1 MMKSILLGLGLL
13 LTANTLYAQIIS
25 TQRIAQADDVW
36 KEDVYLGVEQV
47 VQLRRL
53 SPFYFTADSTV
64 APILEKNGL
73 PLLLEQLDTVYR
85 AQIGTVKQ
93 WYFEKVLEEAYWN
106 QGYRYVDAQ
115 LEFDK
120 LNFYPQV
127 YRVLLNPA
135 AASMGLD
142 RSAAQVEGYLDRL
155 AAIRAVLALLA
166 PEEIAAVQTWSAD
179 WASLSKKLQPRLL
192 KGEPSLEQE
201 EEQALLNTLILWSRF
216 RTK

>member
-1 MMKSILLGLGLL
+1 MKSVLLGLSLL
-13 LTANTLYAQIIS
+13 LMANTLSSQIIN
-25 TQRIAQADDVW
+25 TQRIAQADDAW
-36 KEDVYLGVEQV
+36 KEDAHKGIEQL
-47 VQLRRL
+47 VQLRRM

-64 APILEKNGL
+64 AIFLERNGL
-73 PLLLEQLDTVYR
+73 PDLLEELDSVYR
-85 AQIGTVKQ
+85 QEVQLLKQ

-135 AASMGLD
+135 GGAMGLD
-142 RSAAQVEGYLDRL
+142 RRTERLLQYTERLTTVEK
-155 AAIRAVLALLA
+155 IVALWSK
-166 PEEIAAVQTWSAD
+166 EEREIVEAWSND
-179 WASLSKKLQPRLL
+179 WAILTKKLRPRLL
-192 KGEPSLEQE
+192 EGTPS
-201 EEQALLNTLILWSRF
+201 EEQREQQGLFNTLLLWSRF